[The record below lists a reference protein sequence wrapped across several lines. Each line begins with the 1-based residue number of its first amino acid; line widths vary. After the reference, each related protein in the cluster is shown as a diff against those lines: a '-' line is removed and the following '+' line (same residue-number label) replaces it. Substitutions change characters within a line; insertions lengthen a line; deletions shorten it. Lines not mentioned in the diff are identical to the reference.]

1 MSGRVLDMEG
11 HCGAHSLDKWV
22 GVVLDGDETLI
33 DEGGVG
39 VWVWGL
45 GLGLGL
51 GLGFGFGFGFGVWA
65 RARVWVWG
73 LG

>member
-1 MSGRVLDMEG
+1 MGYWWVVLVPGRVLDTEG
-11 HCGAHSLDKWV
+11 HCGANSLDKWV

-39 VWVWGL
+39 V
-45 GLGLGL
+45 
-51 GLGFGFGFGFGVWA
+51 GFGFGFGFGFGGWVWVW
-65 RARVWVWG
+65 VWVWG